1 MYDRI
6 NENLNNQ
13 KFNYNLTKQSKT
25 KNITRK
31 ISVVNVNNV
40 SLQYGSRVLFK
51 DVNIR
56 FTAGNC
62 YGVIGANGAG
72 KSTFLKI
79 LSSEIEPNTG
89 DVSIEKNKRMSVL
102 KQDQNIYD
110 EYTVLNAVMRGH
122 NRLIQ
127 VIEQKEQLYS
137 KDPFTDEDGVLLGEL
152 ESEFEEMDGWNAESN
167 AENLLNFLKVPKD
180 IFDTKMELV
189 EPKLKVKVLLASALF
204 GNPDI
209 LLLDEP
215 TNNLDIKSVKWLEDY
230 LMELDS
236 TIIIVSHNRHFL
248 NKVCT
253 HMCDVD
259 FRAINIFVGNYDF
272 WYESS
277 QLILRQQRDQN
288 KKSEQ
293 RAKELQDFIARFSAN
308 ASKSRQATSRKK
320 ELEKLKI
327 EDIKP
332 SNRKYPFVEFKPERE
347 PGNDLLTV
355 ENLSKKGFF
364 QNLSFSIKKG
374 DKTALIADRT
384 TSITMLFDIL
394 AGIET
399 PDSGEYK
406 WGKTIKPT
414 YLPQN
419 NDSYFDNCDLN
430 LVQWIGQYSKDN
442 NQEFLRGWLG
452 RMLFSGEEALK
463 QAKVLSGGEKVRCML
478 ARMMLLQ
485 GNFLLLDEPT
495 NHLDLESITALNKGM
510 QNTPCNMLFITHDE
524 EIMATVATRIIELQ
538 DGKKIFDKDVPYE
551 EYLNL

>member
-1 MYDRI
+1 M
-6 NENLNNQ
+6 
-13 KFNYNLTKQSKT
+13 
-25 KNITRK
+25 
-31 ISVVNVNNV
+31 VNVNNV

-51 DVNIR
+51 DVNIK

-79 LSSEIEPNTG
+79 LSGELEPNTG
-89 DVSIEKNKRMSVL
+89 DVTIEKNKRMSVL

-110 EYTVLNAVMRGH
+110 EDTVRGAVMRGH
-122 NRLIQ
+122 SRMME
-127 VIEQKEQLYS
+127 VIVQKDALYA
-137 KDPFTDEDGVLLGEL
+137 KPDFGDADGLKAAEL
-152 ESEFEEMDGWNAESN
+152 EEEFAEMDGWNAESN
-167 AENLLNFLKVPKD
+167 AENLLNSLKVPSEL
-180 IFDTKMELV
+180 FDTPMSQV
-189 EPKLKVKVLLASALF
+189 EPKIKVKVLLASALF
-204 GNPDI
+204 GSPDI

-230 LMELDS
+230 LMEMGG

-272 WYESS
+272 WYETS
-277 QLILRQQRDQN
+277 QLIARQQRDQN

-308 ASKSRQATSRKK
+308 ASKSKQATSRKK

-332 SNRKYPFVEFKPERE
+332 SNRKYPFVEFKPERV

-355 ENLSKKGFF
+355 EGLTKKGFF
-364 QNLSFSIKKG
+364 ENVSFSIKKDDKVAFIA
-374 DKTALIADRT
+374 DKT
-384 TSITMLFDIL
+384 TSVTMLFDIL
-394 AGIET
+394 MGVQKA
-399 PDSGEYK
+399 DSGEFK
-406 WGKTIKPT
+406 WGKTITPA

-419 NDSYFDNCDLN
+419 NDSFFEGCDMT
-430 LVQWIGQYSKDN
+430 LVQWLGQYSKDN

-463 QAKVLSGGEKVRCML
+463 KAKVLSGGEKVRCML
-478 ARMMLLQ
+478 ARTMLMQ

-510 QNTPCNMLFITHDE
+510 SNTPNNTMFITHDE
-524 EIMATVATRIIELQ
+524 EIVATVATRIIEIK
-538 DGKKIFDKDVPYE
+538 DGKKVFDKDCPYE
-551 EYLNL
+551 EYLEKYC

>member
-1 MYDRI
+1 MI
-6 NENLNNQ
+6 
-13 KFNYNLTKQSKT
+13 
-25 KNITRK
+25 
-31 ISVVNVNNV
+31 NVNNV

-51 DVNIR
+51 DVNIK
-56 FTAGNC
+56 FTVGNC

-79 LSSEIEPNTG
+79 LSGEIEPNTG
-89 DVSIEKNKRMSVL
+89 DITIEKNKRMSVL
-102 KQDQNIYD
+102 KQDQNVYD
-110 EYTVLNAVMRGH
+110 NYTVLNAVMRGH
-122 NRLIQ
+122 TRL
-127 VIEQKEQLYS
+127 VEVMEQKEVLYNKPDFS
-137 KDPFTDEDGVLLGEL
+137 DSDGHLLGDL
-152 ESEFEEMDGWNAESN
+152 EAEFEEMDGWNAEAN
-167 AENLLNFLKVPKD
+167 AENLLNYLKVPSEL
-180 IFDTKMELV
+180 FGVKMAEV
-189 EPKLKVKVLLASALF
+189 EPKIKVKVLLASALF

-215 TNNLDIKSVKWLEDY
+215 TNNLDIKSVKWLEGY
-230 LMELDS
+230 LMDINS

-259 FRAINIFVGNYDF
+259 YKAINIFVGNYDF
-272 WYESS
+272 WYETS

-347 PGNDLLTV
+347 AGNDLLV
-355 ENLSKKGFF
+355 VDNLTKKGYFE
-364 QNLSFSIKKG
+364 NLSFSVKKD
-374 DKTALIADRT
+374 DKIGLIADKT
-384 TSITMLFDIL
+384 TSVSMLFDIL
-394 AGIET
+394 MGLQT
-399 PDSGEYK
+399 QDSGEFK

-419 NDSYFDNCDLN
+419 NDSFFDGCELT
-430 LVQWIGQYSKDN
+430 LVEWLGQWSKDN

-463 QAKVLSGGEKVRCML
+463 KAKVLSGGEKVRCML

-510 QNTPCNMLFITHDE
+510 INYKGSLLFITHDE
-524 EIMATVATRIIELQ
+524 EIMATVATRIIELKDNQ
-538 DGKKIFDKDVPYE
+538 KVFDKDIPYE
-551 EYLNL
+551 EYIKNI